1 MNDLFHGFKFI
12 CAYIYKLLVL
22 TGVDWTYNVH
32 KLELMINKL
41 KEKGLKYNIERSFFR
56 QTKMEYLGSWV
67 TRNGVKPISKN
78 I

>member
-1 MNDLFHGFKFI
+1 MDDLFHGFKFI

-22 TGVDWTYNVH
+22 TDVDWTYHVH

-41 KEKGLKYNIERSFFR
+41 KEKGLKYKIERSFFG
-56 QTKMEYLGSWV
+56 QTKMGYLGLWV